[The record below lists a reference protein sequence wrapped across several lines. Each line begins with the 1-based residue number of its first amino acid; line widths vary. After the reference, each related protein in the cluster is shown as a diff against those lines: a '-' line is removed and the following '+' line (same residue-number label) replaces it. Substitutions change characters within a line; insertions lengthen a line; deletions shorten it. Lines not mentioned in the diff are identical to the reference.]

1 MFGEQ
6 CCCEAGQTVSER
18 GQLASVPTDIGDSF
32 LGSALS
38 LEGFGVEGV
47 SGAGFQLV
55 KKVESS
61 LVNVYNQWVSA

>member
-18 GQLASVPTDIGDSF
+18 GGGYPLYQLTQGTIFWAQ
-32 LGSALS
+32 LLS

-47 SGAGFQLV
+47 
-55 KKVESS
+55 
-61 LVNVYNQWVSA
+61 